1 MDYYFSAA
9 GAVDALRARELDG
22 GPGEGFDCVPAKDV
36 IVCPHLELLVTAAT
50 GEAVP
55 SAVREL
61 RTIWPPEGTPAPVNE
76 DSPFL
81 TGPTLSE
88 IPNRLRDALAAVE
101 VSQQVSQAW
110 AGDLWGYDPGDADRT
125 ARALVGLARR
135 ARSEGKYL
143 YWWSEL

>member
-50 GEAVP
+50 GEAIP

-61 RTIWPPEGTPAPVNE
+61 RTVWPPEGTAAPANE

-81 TGPTLSE
+81 TEPTISE
-88 IPNRLRDALAAVE
+88 LPNRLRDALAEVE
-101 VSQQVSQAW
+101 VSHQVSQAW
-110 AGDLWGYDPGDADRT
+110 AGELWGYDPEDAGRT
-125 ARALVGLARR
+125 ARALVDLARR